1 MDGLM
6 VLQKDVRVKSMPSL
20 TIENLSKSFGGLTAV
35 NRVTFQVREGEILG
49 LIGPNGSGKTTIFN
63 LISGFLTP
71 DTGSIHLGEE
81 SLVGLKPH
89 QICKRGI
96 GRTFQIVKP
105 FSNLSVM
112 RNVRAAVFNRERE
125 ISGANRQSER
135 LLEFVGLWPKRNEPA
150 GSLTLMERKRL
161 ELARS
166 LATRPKFLLLDEAM
180 AGLTPVEQQQMIELV
195 RKIREGG
202 ITIVVIEHTMRI
214 IMTISDRILVLCF
227 GEIIAQGV
235 PRDVAQDPN
244 VIKSYLGEKYSFA

>member
-1 MDGLM
+1 
-6 VLQKDVRVKSMPSL
+6 MPSL
-20 TIENLSKSFGGLTAV
+20 KIENLSKSFGGLTAV

-81 SLVGLKPH
+81 SLVDLKPH

-125 ISGANRQSER
+125 ISRANRQSESW
-135 LLEFVGLWPKRNEPA
+135 LEFVGLWSKRNELA
-150 GSLTLMERKRL
+150 NTLTIAERKRL

-166 LATRPKFLLLDEAM
+166 LATDPKFLLLDEVM
-180 AGLTPVEQQQMIELV
+180 AGQTPVEQQQMIELV
-195 RKIREGG
+195 KKIRERG
-202 ITIVVIEHTMRI
+202 ITIIVIEHTMRI

-227 GEIIAQGV
+227 GEMIAQGV
-235 PRDVAQDPN
+235 PQDVAQDPN
-244 VIKSYLGEKYSFA
+244 VIKSYLGEKYSVA

>member
-1 MDGLM
+1 M
-6 VLQKDVRVKSMPSL
+6 SSL
-20 TIENLSKSFGGLTAV
+20 RIDNLFKSFGGLTAV
-35 NRVTFQVREGEILG
+35 NGVTFQVEEGEILG

-63 LISGFLTP
+63 LISGFFTP
-71 DTGSIHLGEE
+71 DDGSIHFGGE

-96 GRTFQIVKP
+96 CRTFQIVKP

-125 ISGANRQSER
+125 IAKANRQSES
-135 LLEFVGLWPKRNEPA
+135 LLEFVGLWSKRNEPA

-166 LATRPKFLLLDEAM
+166 LATRPKFLLLDEVM

-195 RKIREGG
+195 KKIREDG

-227 GEIIAQGV
+227 GEIIAQGT
-235 PRDVAQDPN
+235 PKDVAQDPN

>member
-1 MDGLM
+1 
-6 VLQKDVRVKSMPSL
+6 MPSL
-20 TIENLSKSFGGLTAV
+20 KIENLSKSFGGLTAI
-35 NRVTFQVREGEILG
+35 NHVTFQVEEGEILG

-71 DTGSIHLGEE
+71 DTGSIHLGEK

-125 ISGANRQSER
+125 ISGANRQSES

-150 GSLTLMERKRL
+150 GSLTLAERKRL

-166 LATRPKFLLLDEAM
+166 LATDPKFLLLDEVM
-180 AGLTPVEQQQMIELV
+180 AGLTPVEQHQMIALIE
-195 RKIREGG
+195 KIKDRG
-202 ITIVVIEHTMRI
+202 ITLVVIEHTMRI

>member
-1 MDGLM
+1 M
-6 VLQKDVRVKSMPSL
+6 SSL
-20 TIENLSKSFGGLTAV
+20 KIENLSKSFGGLTAV

-71 DTGSIHLGEE
+71 DTGNIHLGEE

-112 RNVRAAVFNRERE
+112 RNVRVAVFNRERE
-125 ISGANRQSER
+125 ISGASRQSES
-135 LLEFVGLWPKRNEPA
+135 LLEFVGLWSKRNEPA
-150 GSLTLMERKRL
+150 SSLTLVERKRL

-166 LATRPKFLLLDEAM
+166 LATRPKFLLLDEVM
-180 AGLTPVEQQQMIELV
+180 AGLTPVAQQQMIELV
-195 RKIREGG
+195 KKIREGG
-202 ITIVVIEHTMRI
+202 ITIIVIEHTMRI
-214 IMTISDRILVLCF
+214 IMNISDRILVLCF
-227 GEIIAQGV
+227 GEIIAQGA
-235 PRDVAQDPN
+235 PREVAQDPN
-244 VIKSYLGEKYSFA
+244 VIKSYLGEKYCIA

>member
-1 MDGLM
+1 
-6 VLQKDVRVKSMPSL
+6 MPSL

-49 LIGPNGSGKTTIFN
+49 LIGPNGSGKTTLFN
-63 LISGFLTP
+63 LISGFLIP

>member
-1 MDGLM
+1 
-6 VLQKDVRVKSMPSL
+6 MPSL
-20 TIENLSKSFGGLTAV
+20 IIENLSKSFGGLTAV

-71 DTGSIHLGEE
+71 DTGNIHLGEE

-112 RNVRAAVFNRERE
+112 RNVRVAVFNRERE
-125 ISGANRQSER
+125 ISGASRQSES
-135 LLEFVGLWPKRNEPA
+135 LLEFVGLWSKRNEPA
-150 GSLTLMERKRL
+150 SSLTLVERKRL

-166 LATRPKFLLLDEAM
+166 LATRPKFLLLDEVM
-180 AGLTPVEQQQMIELV
+180 AGLTPVAQQQMIELV
-195 RKIREGG
+195 KKIREGG
-202 ITIVVIEHTMRI
+202 ITIIVIEHTMRI
-214 IMTISDRILVLCF
+214 IMNISDRILVLCF
-227 GEIIAQGV
+227 GEIIAQGA
-235 PRDVAQDPN
+235 PREVAQDPN
-244 VIKSYLGEKYSFA
+244 VIKSYLGEKYCIA

>member
-1 MDGLM
+1 M
-6 VLQKDVRVKSMPSL
+6 SSL
-20 TIENLSKSFGGLTAV
+20 KIENLFKSFGGLTAV
-35 NRVTFQVREGEILG
+35 NGVTFQVKEGEILG

-71 DTGSIHLGEE
+71 DQGSIHFDEE

-96 GRTFQIVKP
+96 CRTFQIVKP

-112 RNVRAAVFNRERE
+112 RNVRAAVFNRERKTSE
-125 ISGANRQSER
+125 ANRQSED
-135 LLEFVGLWPKRNEPA
+135 LLEFVGLWPKRHEPA

-166 LATRPKFLLLDEAM
+166 LATNPRFLLLDEAM

-195 RKIREGG
+195 KKIRQGG
-202 ITIVVIEHTMRI
+202 ITIIVIEHTMRI
-214 IMTISDRILVLCF
+214 VMTISDRILVLCF
-227 GEIIAQGV
+227 GEIIAQGA
-235 PRDVAQDPN
+235 PQDVAQDPN
-244 VIKSYLGEKYSFA
+244 VITSYLGEKYSFA

>member
-1 MDGLM
+1 
-6 VLQKDVRVKSMPSL
+6 MPSL
-20 TIENLSKSFGGLTAV
+20 KIENLSKSFGGLTAI

-112 RNVRAAVFNRERE
+112 RNVRAAVFNRERDDLRGKPS
-125 ISGANRQSER
+125 I
-135 LLEFVGLWPKRNEPA
+135 
-150 GSLTLMERKRL
+150 
-161 ELARS
+161 
-166 LATRPKFLLLDEAM
+166 
-180 AGLTPVEQQQMIELV
+180 
-195 RKIREGG
+195 
-202 ITIVVIEHTMRI
+202 
-214 IMTISDRILVLCF
+214 
-227 GEIIAQGV
+227 
-235 PRDVAQDPN
+235 
-244 VIKSYLGEKYSFA
+244 

>member
-1 MDGLM
+1 
-6 VLQKDVRVKSMPSL
+6 MPSL
-20 TIENLSKSFGGLTAV
+20 KIENLSKSFGGLTAV

-81 SLVGLKPH
+81 SLVDLKPH

-125 ISGANRQSER
+125 ISRANRQSESW
-135 LLEFVGLWPKRNEPA
+135 LEFVGLWSKRNELA
-150 GSLTLMERKRL
+150 NTLTIAERKRL

-166 LATRPKFLLLDEAM
+166 LATDPKFLLLDEVM
-180 AGLTPVEQQQMIELV
+180 AGQTPVEQQQMIELV
-195 RKIREGG
+195 KKIRERG
-202 ITIVVIEHTMRI
+202 ITIIVIEHTMRI
-214 IMTISDRILVLCF
+214 IMTIADRILVLCF

>member
-1 MDGLM
+1 
-6 VLQKDVRVKSMPSL
+6 MPSL
-20 TIENLSKSFGGLTAV
+20 KIEDLSKSFGGLTAV
-35 NRVTFQVREGEILG
+35 NRVTFQVEGGEIVG

-71 DTGSIHLGEE
+71 DTGSIHLGVEN
-81 SLVGLKPH
+81 LVGLKPY

-112 RNVRAAVFNRERE
+112 RNVRAAVFNRERDV
-125 ISGANRQSER
+125 SGATRQSEG
-135 LLEFVGLWPKRNEPA
+135 LLEFVGLWSKRDELAAN
-150 GSLTLMERKRL
+150 LTLMERKRL

-166 LATRPKFLLLDEAM
+166 LATHPKFLLLDEVM

-195 RKIREGG
+195 KKIREGG
-202 ITIVVIEHTMRI
+202 ITIIVIEHTMRI
-214 IMTISDRILVLCF
+214 IMTLSDRIVVLCF
-227 GEIIAQGV
+227 GEIIAQGA
-235 PRDVAQDPN
+235 PQAVAKDPN

>member
-1 MDGLM
+1 M
-6 VLQKDVRVKSMPSL
+6 SSL
-20 TIENLSKSFGGLTAV
+20 KIENLSKSFGGLTAV
-35 NRVTFQVREGEILG
+35 NRVTFQVREGEVLG

-112 RNVRAAVFNRERE
+112 RNVRVAVFNRERE
-125 ISGANRQSER
+125 ISVANRQSES
-135 LLEFVGLWPKRNEPA
+135 LLEFVGLWSKRNEPA
-150 GSLTLMERKRL
+150 SSLTLVERKRL

-166 LATRPKFLLLDEAM
+166 LATHPKFLLLDEVM

-195 RKIREGG
+195 KTIRERG
-202 ITIVVIEHTMRI
+202 ITIIVIEHTMRI
-214 IMTISDRILVLCF
+214 IMTLSDRILVLCF
-227 GEIIAQGV
+227 GEIIAQGD